1 MELAVFVGR
10 AAELAHDFRTHGA
23 LRRNHE
29 TNVVFQSFLKKKA
42 AGLAIFFGE
51 IGKLLIEV
59 RIHLQTDLFRKCL
72 GHVVPLPIRFYVRGV
87 HKSRA
92 F

>member
-1 MELAVFVGR
+1 MELAVFVGG
-10 AAELAHDFRTHGA
+10 ATELAHDFRTHGT

-29 TNVVFQSFLKKKA
+29 ADVVLQRFLEQKPPR
-42 AGLAIFFGE
+42 LAIFFGE

-59 RIHLQTDLFRKCL
+59 RIHLQADLFRKCF
-72 GHVVPLPIRFYVRGV
+72 GHVVSPSVRFYTGRV
-87 HKSRA
+87 HKSRE